1 MKNSVKRAV
10 AIMGWVWEIGMRRF
24 RGDWG
29 RRSWLFD
36 KLVWTVLSCGVE
48 VWGWEKRER
57 EWKD

>member
-1 MKNSVKRAV
+1 MKNSVKRAA
-10 AIMGWVWEIGMRRF
+10 AIMGRVWEIGMRR
-24 RGDWG
+24 GDWS

-36 KLVWTVLSCGVE
+36 KLVWTVLSYGVE